1 MAKAGRSR
9 GGSGRGTRAAAAGR
23 LPVQAVPLLE
33 TPPAIERPKRIH
45 PRHLLPLIREG
56 AERNVYS
63 VSKEIQLAP
72 AFMAARAAGD
82 EIKLLRNTELTGP
95 ATNSTA
101 SNVGEPSCAINGD
114 VVLYTG
120 NWYAAVSTDG
130 GATFQYM
137 DPETAFPRPGP
148 NIRFCC
154 DQVVQYV
161 PELDMFVWL
170 LQYGPEAGD
179 NIQRLAFAKTA
190 DAARGRWKVFD
201 ITTAMLGVPG
211 AFLDF
216 PDLAIGQNHLYM
228 TTNIFAAN
236 DVGSAVVRISLAS
249 IRAGKPAETHFVSM
263 ELQSFRVAQNT
274 GNVGYF
280 AAHQD
285 TSTLAVFAWPENAA
299 APTKTQVAVA
309 RWLGGNGYISRTPDG
324 RRWLDRA
331 DPRITGATRSAN
343 ELWFAWSVDAR
354 SNRRARP
361 FIQIAR
367 IGLPGFTL
375 IDNVNL
381 FDANSATCYGAL
393 STNADGEIG
402 ISYMI
407 GGAQQFPSHVV
418 GFLNRFR
425 KTPDRRQWRAQP
437 DRRSLDGQGGMG
449 RLPDG
454 AARASRRQAVRRH
467 RLHDEGA
474 GQWIEPR
481 RHPAL
486 RDVRTR
492 ARWRRSHRHPAGA
505 ASAARRCHLQG
516 STTSRRRS
524 ATSTRSPRC
533 RWRSRWRSRRRASP
547 RGNRP
552 CRPTRRWSLG

>member
-1 MAKAGRSR
+1 
-9 GGSGRGTRAAAAGR
+9 
-23 LPVQAVPLLE
+23 
-33 TPPAIERPKRIH
+33 
-45 PRHLLPLIREG
+45 
-56 AERNVYS
+56 
-63 VSKEIQLAP
+63 
-72 AFMAARAAGD
+72 
-82 EIKLLRNTELTGP
+82 
-95 ATNSTA
+95 
-101 SNVGEPSCAINGD
+101 
-114 VVLYTG
+114 
-120 NWYAAVSTDG
+120 
-130 GATFQYM
+130 
-137 DPETAFPRPGP
+137 
-148 NIRFCC
+148 
-154 DQVVQYV
+154 
-161 PELDMFVWL
+161 MFVWL

-179 NIQRLAFAKTA
+179 NIQRLAFAETA
-190 DAARGRWKVFD
+190 DVARGRWKVFD

-228 TTNIFAAN
+228 TTNVFAAN
-236 DVGSAVVRISLAS
+236 DVGSAVVRIRLAS
-249 IRAGKPAETHFVSM
+249 IRAGKPSETHFVSM

-375 IDNVNL
+375 IDNVNV

-418 GFLNRFR
+418 GF
-425 KTPDRRQWRAQP
+425 
-437 DRRSLDGQGGMG
+437 
-449 RLPDG
+449 
-454 AARASRRQAVRRH
+454 
-467 RLHDEGA
+467 
-474 GQWIEPR
+474 
-481 RHPAL
+481 
-486 RDVRTR
+486 
-492 ARWRRSHRHPAGA
+492 
-505 ASAARRCHLQG
+505 
-516 STTSRRRS
+516 
-524 ATSTRSPRC
+524 
-533 RWRSRWRSRRRASP
+533 
-547 RGNRP
+547 
-552 CRPTRRWSLG
+552 